1 MADNFPNLS
10 DESMIKR
17 PAKRTRDEVEKLK
30 QDWEDDPCWDL
41 ELTEGF
47 EDYKEEL
54 LEFRTETEAMWTEEH
69 NRKKTEQIAR
79 QIQLQTLKAEE
90 LGVPGNLELAKCVID
105 LEHRIFNLESA
116 IERLEGQC
124 RKR

>member
-1 MADNFPNLS
+1 MTDNFPNLS

-17 PAKRTRDEVEKLK
+17 PAKRTSDEVEKLK
-30 QDWEDDPCWDL
+30 QDWKSDPCWDL

-90 LGVPGNLELAKCVID
+90 LGVPGNLKLAEYVLE
-105 LEHRIFNLESA
+105 LEHRIFNLKCL
-116 IERLEGQC
+116 IDRLD
-124 RKR
+124 R

>member
-1 MADNFPNLS
+1 MTDSFPNLS

-41 ELTEGF
+41 ESTEGY
-47 EDYKEEL
+47 EDYKDEL
-54 LEFRTETEAMWTEEH
+54 LEFRTKQEAIWSEEF
-69 NRKKTEQIAR
+69 NRFKSEQIAR
-79 QIQLQTLKAEE
+79 EIQLKTLKAEE

-105 LEHRIFNLESA
+105 LEHRIFNLESK
-116 IERLEGQC
+116 IERLEG
-124 RKR
+124 